1 MIDKDEV
8 GQTLI
13 PEDIILEDETSGFLA
28 CKATGDGDCLFHSA
42 KSEKKESLQ
51 KRGPEKTPSSQRRF
65 IRRIFWGESSL
76 VRSQWRLISELIQL
90 FQLLSVINT
99 EQLRQWNRLFSWIL
113 NFALSLGI
121 SFVRPD
127 CFLVRQGLV
136 SDLTSD
142 LLMKK
147 NYLWPCYTVSHG
159 EYQIK
164 FLYE

>member
-13 PEDIILEDETSGFLA
+13 PDDIILEDETSGFLA

-42 KSEKKESLQ
+42 KSEKKESVQ
-51 KRGPEKTPSSQRRF
+51 KRGPDKTPSSQRGFFWWKF

-90 FQLLSVINT
+90 FQLLSVINIV
-99 EQLRQWNRLFSWIL
+99 QLRQWNRLFCWIL

-127 CFLVRQGLV
+127 CFLVRSGLV
-136 SDLTSD
+136 SGLTSD

-147 NYLWPCYTVSHG
+147 NYLQPCTCQLRKVKRS
-159 EYQIK
+159 
-164 FLYE
+164 